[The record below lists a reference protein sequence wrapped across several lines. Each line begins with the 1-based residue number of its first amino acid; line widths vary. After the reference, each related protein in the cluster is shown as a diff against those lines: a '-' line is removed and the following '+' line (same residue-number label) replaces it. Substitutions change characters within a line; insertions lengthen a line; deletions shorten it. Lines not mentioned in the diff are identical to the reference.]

1 MRLSFLRIFQEAVSN
16 AVRHGQASEV
26 IAKVYKDNSNN
37 LVIEIQDN
45 GKGFDAKTA
54 NLTHEELR
62 LQGHRGL
69 ANMTERMSLMGG
81 TLSVISEPEHGTKII
96 AAVPL

>member
-1 MRLSFLRIFQEAVSN
+1 ML
-16 AVRHGQASEV
+16 
-26 IAKVYKDNSNN
+26 
-37 LVIEIQDN
+37 EIQDN
-45 GKGFDAKTA
+45 GTGFDAKTA